1 MPNGEISALLHTP
14 KKNTCDFPQLALFID
29 PMTTVSTQLLHIFGH
44 MAPCQCYIVEATHAM
59 RQYMHVSALHGAF
72 WAFYPIRQELAL
84 PSEAIVMARF

>member
-1 MPNGEISALLHTP
+1 M
-14 KKNTCDFPQLALFID
+14 
-29 PMTTVSTQLLHIFGH
+29 
-44 MAPCQCYIVEATHAM
+44 EATHAM